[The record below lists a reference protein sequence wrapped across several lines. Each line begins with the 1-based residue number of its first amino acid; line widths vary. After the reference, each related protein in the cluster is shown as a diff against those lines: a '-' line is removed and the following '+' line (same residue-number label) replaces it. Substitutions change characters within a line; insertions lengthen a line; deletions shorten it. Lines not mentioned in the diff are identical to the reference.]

1 VITGGLTVTVVATVV
16 RLAVEVVVTDVKLAT
31 SVIAPFI
38 VIEGED
44 EDPV

>member
-1 VITGGLTVTVVATVV
+1 VITGGLTVTVLVTVV
-16 RLAVEVVVTDVKLAT
+16 DIAVVVVVTVVKVAT
-31 SVIAPFI
+31 SMIGPFI